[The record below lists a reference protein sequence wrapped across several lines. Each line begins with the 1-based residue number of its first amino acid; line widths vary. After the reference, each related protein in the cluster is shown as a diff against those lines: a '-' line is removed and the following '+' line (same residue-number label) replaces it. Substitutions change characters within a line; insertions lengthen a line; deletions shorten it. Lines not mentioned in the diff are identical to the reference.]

1 MELSKGVL
9 EMSVALA
16 HQVKAQTLMDE
27 VVLRVYTKALND
39 SRTAEKDSRSVFN
52 LFVDGEA

>member
-39 SRTAEKDSRSVFN
+39 SRTAEKESRSVFN
-52 LFVDGEA
+52 LFVDGET

>member
-1 MELSKGVL
+1 VELSKGVL

-52 LFVDGEA
+52 LFVDGET